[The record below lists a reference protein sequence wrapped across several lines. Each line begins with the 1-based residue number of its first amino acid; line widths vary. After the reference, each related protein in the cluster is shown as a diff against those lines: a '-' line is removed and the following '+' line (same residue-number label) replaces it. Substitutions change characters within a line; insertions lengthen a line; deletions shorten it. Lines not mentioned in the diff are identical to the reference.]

1 MELKAGVI
9 ASGPMIWEWA
19 PRSFK
24 WRKLAF
30 NDKIETRIPV
40 SLRMRYG
47 RKAALPQDI
56 CTIVYSNNVNVLPGT
71 GYILPIVDTVQNAR
85 TLEKNAFMVAAAE
98 RLKGADG
105 STALHAAEGTVG
117 LFLHPEIDKKS
128 KGGADI
134 IRERWSRM
142 YAAFT
147 DFNPLEYCTE
157 EDEQP
162 LIDQEGFIQLPWMPE
177 MNEFDVLI
185 VPLSKPD
192 QQGILSPEEIAAVM
206 KTGSNRAYF
215 EKNVEIGIRTFQ
227 DDEIREYLHR

>member
-19 PRSFK
+19 PWAFK

-47 RKAALPQDI
+47 RKSASWQNTY
-56 CTIVYSNNVNVLPGT
+56 TIVYSNDITVPPGRAF
-71 GYILPIVDTVQNAR
+71 ILPITDTIQNAR

-98 RLKGADG
+98 RLKDAAG
-105 STALHAAEGTVG
+105 STVLHAPEGAVG
-117 LFLHPEIDKKS
+117 LLLHPEIDKKS
-128 KGGADI
+128 KGGAEI

-147 DFNPLEYCTE
+147 DFNPREYCTE

-162 LIDQEGFIQLPWMPE
+162 LINQEGFVQLPWMPE
-177 MNEFDVLI
+177 MNDFDVLI
-185 VPLSKPD
+185 VPLDKPD
-192 QQGILSPEEIAAVM
+192 PRRILSPEEIAAAM
-206 KTGSNRAYF
+206 KTGSNRTYF
-215 EKNVEIGIRTFQ
+215 DKNVEIGIRTFQ
-227 DDEIREYLHR
+227 DDEIRRYLRR